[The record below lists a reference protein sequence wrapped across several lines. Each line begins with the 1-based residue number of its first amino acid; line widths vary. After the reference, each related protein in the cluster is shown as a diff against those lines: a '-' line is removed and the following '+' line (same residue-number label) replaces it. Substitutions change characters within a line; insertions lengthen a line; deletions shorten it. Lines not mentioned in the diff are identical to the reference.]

1 MTWSKWKNHILKGRP
16 EKERKWLKYGIREAR
31 LQLISRWAKR
41 CSRHYQRTKPH
52 KQKRQRIVISKS
64 SYNLSLLSWKAH
76 QSSHTHCIMKYLW
89 KCHLDQVIVSYVVPR
104 RSYAVGVW
112 YGSTGNF
119 SCMPNFEARLFPAN
133 APDSKWNIDN
143 LPQSHKWWKIF
154 TKTLFWCF
162 PKQFGMNFFSS
173 DPYVKSLFYQIN
185 IGKYDTFVSI
195 AYTVKHEFVYFRR
208 TVFDLWK
215 ILCHFLGEKFITLGL
230 G

>member
-1 MTWSKWKNHILKGRP
+1 MHTSQTTLIVFWSTCESGTRIKPLCHMWCQD
-16 EKERKWLKYGIREAR
+16 EAM
-31 LQLISRWAKR
+31 
-41 CSRHYQRTKPH
+41 
-52 KQKRQRIVISKS
+52 
-64 SYNLSLLSWKAH
+64 LL
-76 QSSHTHCIMKYLW
+76 
-89 KCHLDQVIVSYVVPR
+89 
-104 RSYAVGVW
+104 GVW

-173 DPYVKSLFYQIN
+173 DTYVKSLFYQIN

-195 AYTVKHEFVYFRR
+195 AYTVKYEFVYFQ
-208 TVFDLWK
+208 TNSFWPVKDPMSFSWGK
-215 ILCHFLGEKFITLGL
+215 IYYLGSRLGSWQKIKKNI
-230 G
+230 